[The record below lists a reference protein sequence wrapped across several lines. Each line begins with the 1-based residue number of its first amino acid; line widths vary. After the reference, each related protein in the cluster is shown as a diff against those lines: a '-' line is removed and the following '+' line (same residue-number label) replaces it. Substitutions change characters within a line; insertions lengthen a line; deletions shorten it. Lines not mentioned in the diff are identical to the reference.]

1 MQGKQ
6 ILPEGQFWDINVQ
19 LLPEIHKVTK
29 RTWSFLSCF
38 TTKTKRKLA
47 CKCNTML

>member
-6 ILPEGQFWDINVQ
+6 IVSEGQFWDINVQ

-29 RTWSFLSCF
+29 RTWGFLSYF
-38 TTKTKRKLA
+38 TTKTKHKLA
-47 CKCNTML
+47 SKYNTML